1 MMNHLLWMFVGF
13 AVIGSVCFGLLV
25 YWSLPTLTRRF
36 QIQYHQQVGIRLNAA
51 FLFVDTIHLLS
62 IQMLI
67 TVILVGLAWLFSQ
80 SWVMCLLV
88 ALMSGL
94 LPKLVLKRLKISR
107 NKALR
112 SQLPDAVMIISSGL
126 RSGNSFLA
134 AMDAIT
140 TEMAEPVNQEFAL
153 VLREIRIGRSLGD
166 ALNGLEIR
174 YPLEELKLFG
184 AAVKIS
190 NETGGNLAETLEL
203 LAQAL
208 RSKLAIEGKLDAL
221 TSQGRLQAWV
231 VGLLPFAVAA
241 ILWQMDPAAML
252 PLFTTERGWIACA
265 IVLVLQSMGMFFIRK
280 IMRIDV

>member
-1 MMNHLLWMFVGF
+1 MMDQLLWMFVGF
-13 AVIGSVCFGLLV
+13 SVIGSICFGLLV
-25 YWSLPTLTRRF
+25 YWSLPKLARRF
-36 QIQYHQQVGIRLNAA
+36 QSQYHQQVGARLNAA
-51 FLFVDTIHLLS
+51 FMFVDTAYLLS
-62 IQMLI
+62 IQMLV
-67 TVILVGLAWLFSQ
+67 TLALVGMAWLFSQ
-80 SWVMCLLV
+80 SWTICLFV
-88 ALMSGL
+88 AIVSGL
-94 LPKLVLKRLKISR
+94 LPKLVLKHLKIAR
-107 NKALR
+107 NKTLR

-140 TEMAEPVNQEFAL
+140 TEMAEPINQEFGL

-166 ALNGLEIR
+166 ALNDLEIR
-174 YPLEELKLFG
+174 YPLEEFKLFG

-190 NETGGNLAETLEL
+190 TETGGNLAETLEL

-231 VGLLPFAVAA
+231 VGLLPFAVAGV
-241 ILWQMDPAAML
+241 LWQMDPVAML

-265 IVLVLQSMGMFFIRK
+265 IVLLLQSIGMIFIRK